1 MDLAVCHDSL
11 VDERVFVQHVRNP
24 HRRHLPLLH
33 LINLHVFLDGLDCW
47 NLPLFHHRAL
57 DMPMNCSSGI
67 SNLWNFFLLAHVVD
81 CFPGWSDSLSLHFH
95 LDDLDLHCIL
105 DLFVHLGPFL
115 RRHLEDFGLL
125 HLHWVHGWLD
135 TCVRNLFIGYCLE
148 ILSNC
153 RLSALRVL
161 NMLRD
166 FRKLDDL
173 LHHL

>member
-33 LINLHVFLDGLDCW
+33 LINLHVLVDVWL
-47 NLPLFHHRAL
+47 LETASVPPRAL
-57 DMPMNCSSGI
+57 DMPMNCSSKI
-67 SNLWNFFLLAHVVD
+67 SNLWNFSLLAHLVD

-95 LDDLDLHCIL
+95 LDDLDLHCIFG
-105 DLFVHLGPFL
+105 LFVHLGPFL
-115 RRHLEDFGLL
+115 SSRMLSVRRHLEDFGLFHL
-125 HLHWVHGWLD
+125 HLVHGWLD
-135 TCVRNLFIGYCLE
+135 TCVRNLFTGYCLE

-153 RLSALRVL
+153 RLWVPRVL

-166 FRKLDDL
+166 FSET
-173 LHHL
+173 